1 MQSNAGAS
9 GGNAAEGGYK
19 PAANNEKRFLIMKKE
34 LYMVTSENCLFF
46 VCSELSAEEIERAYL
61 TELNS
66 HISPKTWYKVTKTDL
81 KEINSIRYGSQPVYS
96 VKKNDGEF
104 LYNGLYMFSAIR
116 RGRRG
121 VVTENDLI

>member
-1 MQSNAGAS
+1 
-9 GGNAAEGGYK
+9 
-19 PAANNEKRFLIMKKE
+19 MKKE

-104 LYNGLYMFSAIR
+104 LYNGLYMFSTIR
-116 RGRRG
+116 SGGRG